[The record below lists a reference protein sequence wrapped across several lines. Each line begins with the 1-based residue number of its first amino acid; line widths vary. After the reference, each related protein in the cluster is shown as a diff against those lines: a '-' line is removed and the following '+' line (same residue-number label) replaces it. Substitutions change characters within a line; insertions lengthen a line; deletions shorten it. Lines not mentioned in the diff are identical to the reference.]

1 MYGTL
6 IVTNLCKRETGFMTF
21 SEQLNAYI
29 SELNCTAKELTDVSG
44 LSASVLSRYRTG
56 SRVPTTDSEQFMQLV
71 QGIATIANERGYS
84 EFTVEKIQKTLED
97 CLQDAT
103 FPYELFQINFD
114 TLLTSLSINVAD
126 LSHFLNFDS
135 SYISRI
141 RNGQRKPAN
150 PQDFAQNVSKYIAG
164 HCSESDKVTI
174 AKLVHCTTDEINNDS
189 LCRDK
194 IIHWLLNEQIE
205 KKDVVLP
212 FLSKLDEF
220 DLNEFI
226 RSIHFDELKV
236 PSVPFQLPTSK
247 NYYGI
252 DEMCE
257 GTLDFFKATV
267 LSKSKEDLIANDD
280 TPMAD
285 KANGTDF
292 MKKYIFAVALTLKK
306 GLHIHFIHNINRP
319 FEEMMM
325 GLEGWI
331 PMYMTGQIS
340 PYYLKDVHNKLFGHF
355 LYSSGAAALSGEC
368 IMDYHQNGKMY
379 LTKNKTEMSYYRQR
393 ALDILSKASPL
404 MDIYRIESKDAFY
417 SFVERDIVT
426 PGNRRSILSA
436 LPIHTLSEEL
446 LLQILNHNHIEEA
459 DKKRILD
466 FAKKQRQLYENILS
480 NRQIIDEIPVI
491 SEMEFLEQPMLL
503 PLSEIFYE
511 KDIVYTYAE
520 YLEHME
526 QTITYSQNNSNYTV
540 KQNSR
545 YPFKNIQIRILE
557 GKWVVISK
565 NKTPAIHFV
574 IHNPQLR
581 DALENMVIPV
591 YDKDDTL

>member
-1 MYGTL
+1 
-6 IVTNLCKRETGFMTF
+6 MTF

-126 LSHFLNFDS
+126 LSRFLNFDS

-141 RNGQRKPAN
+141 RNGQRRPSN

-491 SEMEFLEQPMLL
+491 SETEFLEHPMLL

-581 DALENMVIPV
+581 NALENMVIPA

>member
-1 MYGTL
+1 
-6 IVTNLCKRETGFMTF
+6 MTF

-56 SRVPTTDSEQFMQLV
+56 SRVPTTASEQFMQLV
-71 QGIATIANERGYS
+71 QGIAIIANERGYS

-141 RNGQRKPAN
+141 RNGQRRPSN

-565 NKTPAIHFV
+565 NKAPAIHFV

-581 DALENMVIPV
+581 NALENMVIPV

>member
-1 MYGTL
+1 
-6 IVTNLCKRETGFMTF
+6 MTF

-141 RNGQRKPAN
+141 RNGQRRPSN

-205 KKDVVLP
+205 KKDLVLP

-581 DALENMVIPV
+581 NALENMVIPV

>member
-1 MYGTL
+1 
-6 IVTNLCKRETGFMTF
+6 MTF

-141 RNGQRKPAN
+141 RNGQRRPSN

-205 KKDVVLP
+205 KKDVALP

-491 SEMEFLEQPMLL
+491 SETEFLEQPMLL

-557 GKWVVISK
+557 GKWVVVSK

-581 DALENMVIPV
+581 NALENMVIPV

>member
-1 MYGTL
+1 
-6 IVTNLCKRETGFMTF
+6 MTF

-141 RNGQRKPAN
+141 RNGQRRPSN

-205 KKDVVLP
+205 KKDVILP

-581 DALENMVIPV
+581 NALENMVIPV

>member
-1 MYGTL
+1 
-6 IVTNLCKRETGFMTF
+6 MTF

-29 SELNCTAKELTDVSG
+29 SELNCTAKELTVVSG

-71 QGIATIANERGYS
+71 QGIAIIANERGYS

-97 CLQDAT
+97 CLLDAT

-141 RNGQRKPAN
+141 RNGQRRPSN

-194 IIHWLLNEQIE
+194 IIHWLLNEQIK

-417 SFVERDIVT
+417 SFVERDIAT
-426 PGNRRSILSA
+426 LGNRRSILSA

-459 DKKRILD
+459 DKKRIFD

-557 GKWVVISK
+557 EKWVVISK

-581 DALENMVIPV
+581 KALENMVIPV

>member
-1 MYGTL
+1 
-6 IVTNLCKRETGFMTF
+6 MTF

-141 RNGQRKPAN
+141 RNGQRRPSN

-480 NRQIIDEIPVI
+480 NGQIIDEIPVI
-491 SEMEFLEQPMLL
+491 SETEFLEHPMLL

-511 KDIVYTYAE
+511 KDIAYTYAE

-540 KQNSR
+540 KQNSSS
-545 YPFKNIQIRILE
+545 PFKNIQIRILE

-581 DALENMVIPV
+581 NALENMVIPV

>member
-1 MYGTL
+1 
-6 IVTNLCKRETGFMTF
+6 MTF

-56 SRVPTTDSEQFMQLV
+56 SRVPTTASEQFMQLV

-141 RNGQRKPAN
+141 RNGQRRPSN

-164 HCSESDKVTI
+164 HCSESDKMTI

-226 RSIHFDELKV
+226 RSIHFNELKV

-257 GTLDFFKATV
+257 GTLDFFKTTV

-545 YPFKNIQIRILE
+545 YPFRNIQIRILE

-581 DALENMVIPV
+581 NALENMVIPV
-591 YDKDDTL
+591 CDKEDTL

>member
-1 MYGTL
+1 
-6 IVTNLCKRETGFMTF
+6 MTF

-141 RNGQRKPAN
+141 RNGQRRPSN

-194 IIHWLLNEQIE
+194 IIHWLLNEQFE

-220 DLNEFI
+220 DLNDFI

-236 PSVPFQLPTSK
+236 PSIPFQLPTSK

-252 DEMCE
+252 DEMCK

-379 LTKNKTEMSYYRQR
+379 LTKKKTEMSYYRQR

-491 SEMEFLEQPMLL
+491 SETEFNEQPMLL

-526 QTITYSQNNSNYTV
+526 QTITYSQNNSNYAV
-540 KQNSR
+540 KQNSSS
-545 YPFKNIQIRILE
+545 PFKNIQIRILE

-581 DALENMVIPV
+581 NALENMVIPV

>member
-1 MYGTL
+1 
-6 IVTNLCKRETGFMTF
+6 MTF

-103 FPYELFQINFD
+103 FPYELFQLNFD

-141 RNGQRKPAN
+141 RNGQRRPSN

-581 DALENMVIPV
+581 NALENMVIPV

>member
-1 MYGTL
+1 
-6 IVTNLCKRETGFMTF
+6 MTF

-141 RNGQRKPAN
+141 RNGQRRPSN

-459 DKKRILD
+459 DKKQILD

-581 DALENMVIPV
+581 NALENMVIPV

>member
-1 MYGTL
+1 
-6 IVTNLCKRETGFMTF
+6 MTF

-56 SRVPTTDSEQFMQLV
+56 NRVPTTDSEQFMQLV

-84 EFTVEKIQKTLED
+84 EFTVEKNQKTLED

-141 RNGQRKPAN
+141 RKGQRRPSN
-150 PQDFAQNVSKYIAG
+150 PQDFAENVSKYIAG

-189 LCRDK
+189 LCMDK

-236 PSVPFQLPTSK
+236 PSVPFQFPTSK

-565 NKTPAIHFV
+565 NKAPAIHFV

-581 DALENMVIPV
+581 NALENMVIPV

>member
-1 MYGTL
+1 
-6 IVTNLCKRETGFMTF
+6 MTF
-21 SEQLNAYI
+21 NEQLNAYI

-141 RNGQRKPAN
+141 RNGQRRPSN

-491 SEMEFLEQPMLL
+491 SETEFLEQPMLL

-581 DALENMVIPV
+581 NALENMVIPV

>member
-1 MYGTL
+1 
-6 IVTNLCKRETGFMTF
+6 MTF

-56 SRVPTTDSEQFMQLV
+56 SRVPTTASEQFMQLV

-141 RNGQRKPAN
+141 RNGQRRPSN

-581 DALENMVIPV
+581 NALENMVIPV

>member
-1 MYGTL
+1 
-6 IVTNLCKRETGFMTF
+6 MTF

-141 RNGQRKPAN
+141 RNGQRRPSN

-194 IIHWLLNEQIE
+194 IVHWLLNKQFK

-491 SEMEFLEQPMLL
+491 SETEFLEHPMLL

-511 KDIVYTYAE
+511 KDIAYTYAE

-540 KQNSR
+540 KQNSSS
-545 YPFKNIQIRILE
+545 PFKNIQIRILE

-581 DALENMVIPV
+581 NALENMVIPV

>member
-1 MYGTL
+1 
-6 IVTNLCKRETGFMTF
+6 MTF

-141 RNGQRKPAN
+141 RNGQRRPSN

-491 SEMEFLEQPMLL
+491 SETEFNEQPMLL

-565 NKTPAIHFV
+565 NKAPAIHFV

-581 DALENMVIPV
+581 NALENMVIPV

>member
-1 MYGTL
+1 
-6 IVTNLCKRETGFMTF
+6 MTF

-141 RNGQRKPAN
+141 RNGQRRPSN

-540 KQNSR
+540 KQNTS
-545 YPFKNIQIRILE
+545 
-557 GKWVVISK
+557 
-565 NKTPAIHFV
+565 
-574 IHNPQLR
+574 
-581 DALENMVIPV
+581 
-591 YDKDDTL
+591 DTFCYS

>member
-1 MYGTL
+1 
-6 IVTNLCKRETGFMTF
+6 MTF

-84 EFTVEKIQKTLED
+84 EFTVEKIQKTLDD

-103 FPYELFQINFD
+103 FPYELFRINFD

-141 RNGQRKPAN
+141 RNGQRRPSN
-150 PQDFAQNVSKYIAG
+150 PQDFAQNVSKYIAK
-164 HCSESDKVTI
+164 HCSESDKITI
-174 AKLVHCTTDEINNDS
+174 AKLVDCTTDEINNDS
-189 LCRDK
+189 LCSDK
-194 IIHWLLNEQIE
+194 IIYWLLNEQIE

-340 PYYLKDVHNKLFGHF
+340 PYYLKDAHNKLFGHF

-417 SFVERDIVT
+417 SFVERDIAT
-426 PGNRRSILSA
+426 LGNRRSILSA

-446 LLQILNHNHIEEA
+446 LLQILDHNYIEET

-466 FAKKQRQLYENILS
+466 FTQNQRKLYENILL
-480 NRQIIDEIPVI
+480 NRYIIDEIPVI
-491 SEMEFLEQPMLL
+491 SESEFNEQPMLL

-511 KDIVYTYAE
+511 KDIVYTYAQ
-520 YLEHME
+520 YLEHMK
-526 QTITYSQNNSNYTV
+526 QTITYSQNNSNYAV
-540 KQNSR
+540 KQNSS
-545 YPFKNIQIRILE
+545 YPFRNIQIRILE

-565 NKTPAIHFV
+565 NKAPAIHFV

-581 DALENMVIPV
+581 NALENMVIPV
-591 YDKDDTL
+591 FEE

>member
-1 MYGTL
+1 
-6 IVTNLCKRETGFMTF
+6 MTF

-141 RNGQRKPAN
+141 RNGQRRPSN

-194 IIHWLLNEQIE
+194 IIHWLLNEQFE

-565 NKTPAIHFV
+565 NKAPAIHFV

-581 DALENMVIPV
+581 NALENMVIPV

>member
-1 MYGTL
+1 MA
-6 IVTNLCKRETGFMTF
+6 F
-21 SEQLNAYI
+21 SKQLNIYM

-71 QGIATIANERGYS
+71 HGIATIASERGYS
-84 EFTVEKIQKTLED
+84 VFTVEKIRKTLED
-97 CLQDAT
+97 CLQDEA
-103 FPYELFQINFD
+103 FPYEIFRINFD
-114 TLLTSLSINVAD
+114 TLLTTLSINVAD

-141 RNGQRKPAN
+141 RNGQRRPSN

-164 HCSESDKVTI
+164 HCSESDKMTI
-174 AKLVHCTTDEINNDS
+174 AKLIHCTIDEINNDS

-194 IIHWLLNEQIE
+194 IIYWLLNEQIE

-319 FEEMMM
+319 FDEMMM

-379 LTKNKTEMSYYRQR
+379 LTKNKTEASYYRQR

-417 SFVERDIVT
+417 SFVEKDIST
-426 PGNRRSILSA
+426 PGDRRSILSA

-446 LLQILNHNHIEEA
+446 LLQILNHNHVDES
-459 DKKRILD
+459 DKKRILN
-466 FAKKQRQLYENILS
+466 FAQNQRQLYENILS
-480 NRQIIDEIPVI
+480 NRYIIDEIPVI
-491 SEMEFLEQPMLL
+491 SEGEFLEQPMLL

-511 KDIVYTYAE
+511 KDIAYTYAE
-520 YLEHME
+520 YLMHME
-526 QTITYSQNNSNYTV
+526 QTITYSQNNNNYAV
-540 KQNSR
+540 KQNSK

-557 GKWVVISK
+557 GKWVIISK
-565 NKTPAIHFV
+565 NKAPAIHFV
-574 IHNPQLR
+574 IYNPQLR
-581 DALENMVIPV
+581 NAFENVVIPV
-591 YDKDDTL
+591 FDEDIAL

>member
-1 MYGTL
+1 
-6 IVTNLCKRETGFMTF
+6 MTF

-141 RNGQRKPAN
+141 RNGQRRPSN

-205 KKDVVLP
+205 KKDVALP

-480 NRQIIDEIPVI
+480 NRQILDEIPVI
-491 SEMEFLEQPMLL
+491 SETEFLEHPMLL

-581 DALENMVIPV
+581 NALENMVIPV

>member
-1 MYGTL
+1 
-6 IVTNLCKRETGFMTF
+6 MTF

-56 SRVPTTDSEQFMQLV
+56 SRVPTTDSEQFIQLV

-141 RNGQRKPAN
+141 RNGQRRPSN
-150 PQDFAQNVSKYIAG
+150 PQDFAENVSKYIAG
-164 HCSESDKVTI
+164 HSSESDKVTI
-174 AKLVHCTTDEINNDS
+174 AKLVHCTADEINNDS

-205 KKDVVLP
+205 KKDLVLP

-252 DEMCE
+252 NEMCE

-292 MKKYIFAVALTLKK
+292 MKKYIFAIALTLKK

-417 SFVERDIVT
+417 SFVERDILT

-565 NKTPAIHFV
+565 NKAPAIHFV

-581 DALENMVIPV
+581 NALENMVIPV

>member
-1 MYGTL
+1 
-6 IVTNLCKRETGFMTF
+6 MTF

-141 RNGQRKPAN
+141 RNGQRRPSN

-355 LYSSGAAALSGEC
+355 LYSSGAVALSGEC

-466 FAKKQRQLYENILS
+466 FAQKQRQLYENILS
-480 NRQIIDEIPVI
+480 NRQIMDEIPVI
-491 SEMEFLEQPMLL
+491 SEMEFNEQPMLL

-581 DALENMVIPV
+581 NALENMVIPV
-591 YDKDDTL
+591 FEE

>member
-1 MYGTL
+1 
-6 IVTNLCKRETGFMTF
+6 MTF

-56 SRVPTTDSEQFMQLV
+56 SRVPTTDSEQFIQLV

-126 LSHFLNFDS
+126 LSRFLNFDS

-141 RNGQRKPAN
+141 RNGQRRPSN

-194 IIHWLLNEQIE
+194 IIHWLLNEQFE

-306 GLHIHFIHNINRP
+306 GLHIHFIHNIYRP

-581 DALENMVIPV
+581 NAMENMVIPV

>member
-1 MYGTL
+1 
-6 IVTNLCKRETGFMTF
+6 MTF

-84 EFTVEKIQKTLED
+84 EFTVEKIKKTLED

-141 RNGQRKPAN
+141 RNGQRRPSN

-480 NRQIIDEIPVI
+480 NRQIMDEIPVI

-581 DALENMVIPV
+581 NALENMVIPV

>member
-1 MYGTL
+1 
-6 IVTNLCKRETGFMTF
+6 MTF

-141 RNGQRKPAN
+141 RNGQRRPSN
-150 PQDFAQNVSKYIAG
+150 PQDFAQNVSKYIAR

-194 IIHWLLNEQIE
+194 IIHWLLNEQFE
-205 KKDVVLP
+205 KKDVALP

-436 LPIHTLSEEL
+436 LPIHTLLEEL

-581 DALENMVIPV
+581 NALENMVIPV

>member
-1 MYGTL
+1 
-6 IVTNLCKRETGFMTF
+6 MTF

-141 RNGQRKPAN
+141 RNGQRRPSN

-540 KQNSR
+540 KQNSN
-545 YPFKNIQIRILE
+545 YPFRNIQIRILE

-581 DALENMVIPV
+581 NALENMVIPV

>member
-1 MYGTL
+1 
-6 IVTNLCKRETGFMTF
+6 MTF

-103 FPYELFQINFD
+103 FPYELFQLNFD

-141 RNGQRKPAN
+141 RNGQRRPSN

-236 PSVPFQLPTSK
+236 PSVPFQFPTSK

-557 GKWVVISK
+557 EKWVVISK

-581 DALENMVIPV
+581 NALENMVIPV

>member
-1 MYGTL
+1 
-6 IVTNLCKRETGFMTF
+6 MTF

-141 RNGQRKPAN
+141 RNGQRRPSN

-511 KDIVYTYAE
+511 KDIAYTYAQ

-581 DALENMVIPV
+581 NALENMVIPV

>member
-1 MYGTL
+1 
-6 IVTNLCKRETGFMTF
+6 MTF

-141 RNGQRKPAN
+141 RNGQRRPSN

-212 FLSKLDEF
+212 FLSKLNEF

-446 LLQILNHNHIEEA
+446 LLQILIHNHIEEA

-491 SEMEFLEQPMLL
+491 SETEFNEQPMLL

-565 NKTPAIHFV
+565 NKAPAIHFV

-581 DALENMVIPV
+581 NALENMVIPV

>member
-1 MYGTL
+1 
-6 IVTNLCKRETGFMTF
+6 MTF
-21 SEQLNAYI
+21 SEQLNKYI

-114 TLLTSLSINVAD
+114 ALLTSLSINVAD

-141 RNGQRKPAN
+141 RNGQRRPSN

-340 PYYLKDVHNKLFGHF
+340 PYYLKDVHNKLFGHL

-545 YPFKNIQIRILE
+545 YPFKNIQIRILK

-581 DALENMVIPV
+581 NALENMVIPV

>member
-1 MYGTL
+1 
-6 IVTNLCKRETGFMTF
+6 MTF

-103 FPYELFQINFD
+103 FPYELFQLNFD

-141 RNGQRKPAN
+141 RNGQRRPSN

-189 LCRDK
+189 LCKDK

-393 ALDILSKASPL
+393 ARDILSKASPL

-491 SEMEFLEQPMLL
+491 SETEFLEQPMLL

-581 DALENMVIPV
+581 NALENMVIPV
-591 YDKDDTL
+591 YDTDDTL

>member
-1 MYGTL
+1 
-6 IVTNLCKRETGFMTF
+6 MTF

-141 RNGQRKPAN
+141 RNGQRRPSN

-368 IMDYHQNGKMY
+368 IMDCHQNGKMY

-574 IHNPQLR
+574 IRNPQLR
-581 DALENMVIPV
+581 NALENMVIPV

>member
-1 MYGTL
+1 
-6 IVTNLCKRETGFMTF
+6 MTF
-21 SEQLNAYI
+21 SEQLNKYM

-141 RNGQRKPAN
+141 RNGQRRPSN

-194 IIHWLLNEQIE
+194 IIHWLLNEQFE
-205 KKDVVLP
+205 KKDVALP

-581 DALENMVIPV
+581 NALENMVIPV

>member
-1 MYGTL
+1 
-6 IVTNLCKRETGFMTF
+6 MTF

-114 TLLTSLSINVAD
+114 ALLTSLSINVAD
-126 LSHFLNFDS
+126 LSRFLNFDS

-141 RNGQRKPAN
+141 RNGQRRPSN

-205 KKDVVLP
+205 KKDVALP

-581 DALENMVIPV
+581 NALENMVIPV

>member
-1 MYGTL
+1 
-6 IVTNLCKRETGFMTF
+6 MTF

-141 RNGQRKPAN
+141 RNGQRRPSN

-194 IIHWLLNEQIE
+194 IVHWLLNEQFE

-480 NRQIIDEIPVI
+480 NGQIIDEIPVI
-491 SEMEFLEQPMLL
+491 SETEFNEQPMLL

-565 NKTPAIHFV
+565 NKAPAIHFV

-581 DALENMVIPV
+581 NALENMVIPV

>member
-1 MYGTL
+1 
-6 IVTNLCKRETGFMTF
+6 MTF

-141 RNGQRKPAN
+141 RNGQRRPSN

-491 SEMEFLEQPMLL
+491 SETEFLEHPMLL

-545 YPFKNIQIRILE
+545 YPFKNIQIRILA

-581 DALENMVIPV
+581 NALENMVIPV

>member
-1 MYGTL
+1 
-6 IVTNLCKRETGFMTF
+6 MTF

-29 SELNCTAKELTDVSG
+29 SELNCTAKELTDISG

-56 SRVPTTDSEQFMQLV
+56 IRVPTTDSEQFMQLV

-141 RNGQRKPAN
+141 RNGQRRPSN

-236 PSVPFQLPTSK
+236 PTVPFQLPTSK

-565 NKTPAIHFV
+565 NKAPAIHFV

-581 DALENMVIPV
+581 NALENMVIPV